1 MAKLFVIRDDVMNV
15 DTFTFLQNN
24 EGAAGSYFYNWC
36 LMQQHR
42 NFSLYTIAEIGYVD
56 DQNAV
61 VDIDRKFIVNMPIE
75 DE

>member
-42 NFSLYTIAEIGYVD
+42 DFSLHVIAEVQYID
-56 DQNAV
+56 DQYAIT
-61 VDIDRKFIVNMPIE
+61 DIDRKFIVKMPQE